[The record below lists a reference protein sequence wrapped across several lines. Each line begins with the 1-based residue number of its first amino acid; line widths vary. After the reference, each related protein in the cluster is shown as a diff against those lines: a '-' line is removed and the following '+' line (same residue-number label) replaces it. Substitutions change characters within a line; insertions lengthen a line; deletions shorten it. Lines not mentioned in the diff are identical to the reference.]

1 LAGKILVL
9 QAMQNVNEIGLVGIG
24 YLGKIHL
31 KLLKENPQWNLKGI
45 FDIDQELCAE
55 LASKFQLKCYK
66 SLDELI
72 ADCKVVDIVTPSNT
86 HFEIA
91 HKCIISGR
99 HVFIEKPVTS
109 TIKEA
114 KILRELVK
122 EAGVRLQVGHVE
134 RFNPAF
140 IAALPFIKDPKFFEI
155 HRLAQYNNRGTDVSV
170 VLDLMLHDLDLL
182 MSLVNSNIKRISAVA
197 AKVVSSSGDMAN
209 ARIEFENGCVANI
222 TTNRIA
228 LKNVRKFRVYSENN
242 LVIINLLDKITEVVK
257 IKNAGPKSGNMV
269 IDPGNNLP
277 KKEMVFEHPLIL
289 PTNAINEELN
299 SFYESINSNK
309 PVRVTIDDS
318 IHVLEVAFEI
328 EEITRLQ

>member
-1 LAGKILVL
+1 
-9 QAMQNVNEIGLVGIG
+9 MSNVNEIGLVGVG

-31 KLLKENPQWNLKGI
+31 KLLKENSQWNLKGI
-45 FDIDQELCAE
+45 YDIDQKLCAE
-55 LASKFQLKCYK
+55 LATHYQIKCYK

-72 ADCKVVDIVTPSNT
+72 DDCKVVDIVTPSNT

-91 HKCIISGR
+91 HKCIVKGK

-109 TIKEA
+109 TIREA

-122 EAGVRLQVGHVE
+122 EAGVCLQVGHVE

-140 IAALPFIKDPKFFEI
+140 IAALPYIKDPKFFEI

-182 MSLVNSNIKRISAVA
+182 MSLVRSNIKRISAVA
-197 AKVVSSSGDMAN
+197 SKVVSNSSDMAN

-228 LKNVRKFRVYSENN
+228 LKNIRKFRAYSENN
-242 LVIINLLDKITEVVK
+242 LVSINLLDKITEVVR
-257 IKNAGPKSGNMV
+257 IKNAGPKSGNMI
-269 IDPGNNLP
+269 IDPGPGIP
-277 KKEMVFEHPLIL
+277 KKEMVFEHPIIL
-289 PTNAINEELN
+289 PTNAINDELR
-299 SFYESINSNK
+299 SFYDSINSNK

-328 EEITRLQ
+328 EEITRSQ